1 MDEKTKRILE
11 IYSKMPL
18 EEVLKLESTLPED
31 QKIITKKIPV
41 PELVFNEKL
50 FHAKQSQ
57 ETVENGN

>member
-18 EEVLKLESTLPED
+18 EDIIKLESTLPEE
-31 QKIITKKIPV
+31 QKIMTKKIPV

-50 FHAKQSQ
+50 FHARQNMEKD
-57 ETVENGN
+57 NDL